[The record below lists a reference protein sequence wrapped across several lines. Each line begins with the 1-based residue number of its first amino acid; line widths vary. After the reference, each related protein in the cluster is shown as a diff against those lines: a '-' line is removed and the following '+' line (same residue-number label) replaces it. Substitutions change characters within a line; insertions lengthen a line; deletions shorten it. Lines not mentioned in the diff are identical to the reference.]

1 MYAHMFALHLI
12 RVRVYLSID
21 DRGEAPAFVDGIGES

>member
-1 MYAHMFALHLI
+1 MYTHMFALHLI

-21 DRGEAPAFVDGIGES
+21 DRGEAFVGGIGES